1 MRRDYKGG
9 VEAAVQSK
17 WQAHRVRGQQGS
29 WALAARGAQRCCSD
43 GSVSS
48 GTLPYIRFIPRVG
61 DRGIRAFLL
70 LIASSLRPPPY
81 TPSQAQPSDPAQVDQ
96 ICRRRSPHSPSPP
109 RPGEQVFNVYHPGGY
124 YRMVLI
130 SLLITEVSRP
140 WAVRGMCLR
149 LTRDCQALRA
159 LPPWP
164 PV

>member
-70 LIASSLRPPPY
+70 LIASSLRPPRTHPL
-81 TPSQAQPSDPAQVDQ
+81 
-96 ICRRRSPHSPSPP
+96 RPSPVTP
-109 RPGEQVFNVYHPGGY
+109 PKSTRSAEGGAPTLLRHRAPG
-124 YRMVLI
+124 
-130 SLLITEVSRP
+130 SKCS
-140 WAVRGMCLR
+140 MCIILVVIIE
-149 LTRDCQALRA
+149 
-159 LPPWP
+159 WF
-164 PV
+164 